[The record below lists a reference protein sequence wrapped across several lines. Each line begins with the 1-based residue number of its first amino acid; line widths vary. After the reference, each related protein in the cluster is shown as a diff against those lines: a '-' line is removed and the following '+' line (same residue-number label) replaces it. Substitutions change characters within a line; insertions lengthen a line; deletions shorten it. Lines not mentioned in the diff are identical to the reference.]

1 MKAYRNNLGSLSKI
15 DSELNNKKQDK
26 IQVVNCPLIE
36 LKCKEYLSV
45 INKNYKQSEIFRL
58 DKDYQRSIEA
68 LKSAFYKITDFNEL
82 SCLKCAELFRSTIM
96 DSIKNIHFE
105 LEKITT
111 GFWGKKNYEKSYIFA
126 GQILKELEDHDINK
140 TYQLKKAKDPFSQNF
155 PAKNVI

>member
-26 IQVVNCPLIE
+26 IQVVNCPLKE
-36 LKCKEYLSV
+36 LKCKDYLSV
-45 INKNYKQSEIFRL
+45 INKNYKQSELFRI

-82 SCLKCAELFRSTIM
+82 SCLNCAELFRSTIM
-96 DSIKNIHFE
+96 DSIKNIHSE

-111 GFWGKKNYEKSYIFA
+111 GFLSKKHYQQSYIFA
-126 GQILKELEDHDINK
+126 SQILKELEDHDINK
-140 TYQLKKAKDPFSQNF
+140 TYQLKKANGRFSQNF

>member
-1 MKAYRNNLGSLSKI
+1 MKAYRNNSGSLSKE
-15 DSELNNKKQDK
+15 DSEFNNKKQDK
-26 IQVVNCPLIE
+26 IQVVNCPLKE

-45 INKNYKQSEIFRL
+45 INKNYKQSEIFLL

-96 DSIKNIHFE
+96 VSIKNIHFE

-111 GFWGKKNYEKSYIFA
+111 GFLGKKHYQQSYIFA

-140 TYQLKKAKDPFSQNF
+140 TFQLKKAKDRFSQNF

>member
-15 DSELNNKKQDK
+15 DSEFNNKKQDK
-26 IQVVNCPLIE
+26 IQVVNCPLKE
-36 LKCKEYLSV
+36 LKCKNYLSV
-45 INKNYKQSEIFRL
+45 INKNYKQSEIFLL

-82 SCLKCAELFRSTIM
+82 SCLKCAELFRSTIL

-111 GFWGKKNYEKSYIFA
+111 GFLGKKHYHQSYIFA

-140 TYQLKKAKDPFSQNF
+140 TFQLKKENDQFNQNI

>member
-1 MKAYRNNLGSLSKI
+1 MKAFRDNLFSMPKS
-15 DSELNNKKQDK
+15 DSEYISNKQDK
-26 IQVVNCPLIE
+26 IHVVNCPLKE

-45 INKNYKQSEIFRL
+45 INKNYKQSEIFHL
-58 DKDYQRSIEA
+58 DKDYQRSIES
-68 LKSAFYKITDFNEL
+68 LKSAFYKITEFNEL

-111 GFWGKKNYEKSYIFA
+111 GFLGKKHYHQSYIFA

-140 TYQLKKAKDPFSQNF
+140 TFQLNKDNDQFSQNF
-155 PAKNVI
+155 HAKNVI